1 LMLHGV
7 GSEEHHMKV
16 FWVTGGVLATVLLTS
31 QAYAF
36 DQAAAQQAC
45 GNDVFS
51 ICQQAMPDH
60 NRIAACLRQ
69 HFKQVSPSCKQ
80 FMANYG
86 KEERQVRHNG
96 RVETT
101 GTAARD

>member
-1 LMLHGV
+1 
-7 GSEEHHMKV
+7 MKV
-16 FWVTGGVLATVLLTS
+16 IWAAGGALAAVLLTS

-51 ICQQAMPDH
+51 ICQEAVPDQ

-69 HFKQVSPSCKQ
+69 HFKQVSTPCKQ

-86 KEERQVRHNG
+86 KEERQARHKG
-96 RVETT
+96 SAETT
-101 GTAARD
+101 GAAARD

>member
-1 LMLHGV
+1 
-7 GSEEHHMKV
+7 MKV
-16 FWVTGGVLATVLLTS
+16 IWAAGGTLAAVLLTS

-86 KEERQVRHNG
+86 KEQRQARHSG

-101 GTAARD
+101 GAAAHD